1 MTKTRV
7 KRKGRPVNGIL
18 LLDKPQGIT
27 SNGALQQVKRLFGA
41 QKAGHTGSL
50 DPIATGVL
58 PICFGE
64 ATKFSRFLLEADK
77 RYLATFKL
85 GISTATGDSEGEIIE
100 TRPVVGRSR
109 KDLEA
114 VLADYIGEIEQVPSM
129 FSAIKQNGQPLYKL
143 ARQGIEVERKARKV
157 RIASMRLVDFSEDEL
172 VLNIECS
179 KGTYVRSLA
188 EDIGEDLGCGAHVS
202 ALRRLRAGPFDIDAS
217 FTLPEL
223 IDRKENAD
231 GELDELLLS
240 ARSAVRDWPCSV
252 LSALT
257 ASYLMQGQSVQ
268 VPNSPRSGW
277 VSLFQEVE
285 DDANFIGVGEILDDG
300 RIAPRRLVAMQK
312 G

>member
-1 MTKTRV
+1 MKKTRV

-27 SNGALQQVKRLFGA
+27 SNGALQQVKRLYGA
-41 QKAGHTGSL
+41 EKAGHTGSL

-85 GISTATGDSEGEIIE
+85 GISTTTGDSEGEIIE

-109 KDLEA
+109 KDFEA
-114 VLADYIGEIEQVPSM
+114 VIANYIGEIEQVPSM

-157 RIASMRLVDFSEDEL
+157 RIASMQLVEFSEDEL

-202 ALRRLRAGPFDIDAS
+202 ALRRLKAGPFDIDAS

-223 IDRKENAD
+223 IDHKEKAD

-257 ASYLMQGQSVQ
+257 AAYLMQGQPVQ
-268 VPNSPRSGW
+268 VPNSPLSGW
-277 VSLFQEVE
+277 VSLFHEVE

>member
-1 MTKTRV
+1 MTKSKV

-58 PICFGE
+58 PLCFGE

-77 RYLATFKL
+77 RYLATVKL
-85 GISTATGDSEGEIIE
+85 GVSTTTGDSEGEVVE
-100 TRPVVGRSR
+100 NRPVVDRNR
-109 KDLEA
+109 KELE
-114 VLADYIGEIEQVPSM
+114 VILASYIGEIEQVPSM

-143 ARQGIEVERKARKV
+143 ARQGIEVKRKARKI
-157 RIASMRLVDFSEDEL
+157 RIISLQLVEFSEDEL

-188 EDIGEDLGCGAHVS
+188 QDIGEDLGCGAHVS

-223 IDRKENAD
+223 VNRKEMA
-231 GELDELLLS
+231 GEGLDELLLS
-240 ARSAVRDWPCSV
+240 ARSAVRDWPRSV

-257 ASYLMQGQSVQ
+257 ASYLMQGQPVQ
-268 VPNSPRSGW
+268 VPNSPLSGW
-277 VSLFQEVE
+277 VSLFHEVE

>member
-114 VLADYIGEIEQVPSM
+114 VLADYIGEIEQIPSM

-157 RIASMRLVDFSEDEL
+157 RIASMRLVEFSEDEL

-202 ALRRLRAGPFDIDAS
+202 VLRRLRAGPFDIDAS

-223 IDRKENAD
+223 IGRKEKAD
-231 GELDELLLS
+231 GELDKLLLS

-257 ASYLMQGQSVQ
+257 ASYLMEGQPVQ
-268 VPNSPRSGW
+268 VPNSPQSGW
-277 VSLFQEVE
+277 VSLFHEVE
-285 DDANFIGVGEILDDG
+285 DDASFIGVGEILDDG

>member
-41 QKAGHTGSL
+41 EKAGHTGSL

-85 GISTATGDSEGEIIE
+85 GVSTATGDSEGEIIE
-100 TRPVVGRSR
+100 TRSVVGRNR

-114 VLADYIGEIEQVPSM
+114 VLANYIGEIEQVPSM

-157 RIASMRLVDFSEDEL
+157 RIASMQLVEFSEEEL
-172 VLNIECS
+172 VLDIECS

-202 ALRRLRAGPFDIDAS
+202 ALRRLRAGPFEIDAS

-223 IDRKENAD
+223 FDRKQKAEE
-231 GELDELLLS
+231 ELDVLLLS

-257 ASYLMQGQSVQ
+257 ASYLLQGQPVQ
-268 VPNSPRSGW
+268 VPNSPLSGW
-277 VSLFQEVE
+277 VSLFHEVE